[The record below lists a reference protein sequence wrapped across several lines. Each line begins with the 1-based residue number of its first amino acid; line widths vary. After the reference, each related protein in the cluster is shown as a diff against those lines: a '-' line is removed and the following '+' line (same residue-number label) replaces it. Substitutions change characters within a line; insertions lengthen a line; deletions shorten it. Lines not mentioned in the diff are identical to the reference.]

1 MNVIYELQIGI
12 QDQEHKTVFY
22 QEYVSSGSLNTAKA
36 HATRKVKTLEPMRKH
51 TQWGSWCKPR
61 ELDSDSWGTIK
72 ESEPVGKVFGFLELT
87 WEDLQMSL
95 F

>member
-12 QDQEHKTVFY
+12 QDETHKTVFY
-22 QEYVSSGSLNTAKA
+22 QEYISSSSLNSAKSR
-36 HATRKVKTLEPMRKH
+36 ATRKVKTLETMRKY
-51 TQWGSWCKPR
+51 TKWGSWSKPR
-61 ELDSDSWGTIK
+61 DLDGGSWGTIK
-72 ESEPVGKVFGFLELT
+72 ESEPIGKEFGFCELT